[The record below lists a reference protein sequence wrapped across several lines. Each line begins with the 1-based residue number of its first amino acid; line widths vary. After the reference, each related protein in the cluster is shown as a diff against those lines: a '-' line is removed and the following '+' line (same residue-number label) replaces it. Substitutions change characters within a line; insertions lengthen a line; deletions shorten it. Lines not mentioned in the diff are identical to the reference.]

1 MKKHQPGFSLVSAIF
16 LLVVIAALG
25 LFTVT
30 ISTTQQQSSA
40 MDVLG
45 ARAYQAAKAGIE
57 WSIYRITRDGE
68 TCATLA
74 QPIMPVGSQ
83 LADFNVNVIC
93 THYPDPFDPLSK
105 YTDGTDEFLVYELTS
120 TATTTSAV
128 GSLGYLE
135 RQVRVI
141 ITN

>member
-1 MKKHQPGFSLVSAIF
+1 MKKYQLGFSLVSAIF

-40 MDVLG
+40 MDALG
-45 ARAYQAAKAGIE
+45 SRAYQAAKAGME
-57 WSIYRITRDGE
+57 WGIYQITRDGE
-68 TCATLA
+68 TCATLT
-74 QPIMPVGSQ
+74 QPTMPAGTQ
-83 LADFNVNVIC
+83 LSVFSVVVNC
-93 THYPDPFDPLSK
+93 TSTGP
-105 YTDGTDEFLVYELTS
+105 YTDGTANFSVYELTS
-120 TATTTSAV
+120 TATTAGAV

-135 RQVRVI
+135 RQVRVT

>member
-40 MDVLG
+40 MDALG
-45 ARAYQAAKAGIE
+45 SRAYQAAKAGIE
-57 WSIYRITRDGE
+57 WGIYQITHGGPCV
-68 TCATLA
+68 TMTPTMPTGA
-74 QPIMPVGSQ
+74 Q
-83 LADFNVNVIC
+83 
-93 THYPDPFDPLSK
+93 LSVFTVVVLCSSTGP
-105 YTDGTDEFLVYELTS
+105 YSDGTASFSVYELTS
-120 TATTTSAV
+120 TATTAGTV

-135 RQVRVI
+135 RQVRVV

>member
-1 MKKHQPGFSLVSAIF
+1 MKKQHCGFTLVSAIF

-25 LFTVT
+25 LFAVT

-57 WSIYRITRDGE
+57 WSIYQITNPAVGA
-68 TCATLA
+68 TCATLV
-74 QPIMPVGSQ
+74 QPTMPAGSQ
-83 LADFNVNVIC
+83 LSAFIVNVGC
-93 THYPDPFDPLSK
+93 ASTGP
-105 YTDGTDEFLVYELTS
+105 YTDGTVSFSVYQLTS
-120 TATTTSAV
+120 TATTPGTV

-135 RQVRVI
+135 RQLRVV